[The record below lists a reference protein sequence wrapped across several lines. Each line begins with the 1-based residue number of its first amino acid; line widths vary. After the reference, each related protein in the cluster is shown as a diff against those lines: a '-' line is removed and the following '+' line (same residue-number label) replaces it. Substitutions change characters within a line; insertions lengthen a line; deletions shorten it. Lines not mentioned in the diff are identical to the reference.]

1 MTTSKILIVDDSP
14 VDLANLKSIIEEA
27 GYSVVTASDGE
38 EAYKIAKSARPDL
51 ILMDVVMEGVD
62 GYEACR
68 RITSD
73 QETGKIPV
81 IFVTSKNQK
90 ADEVWAKIQGGKAV
104 IPKPYKSEQILSA
117 IRSA

>member
-1 MTTSKILIVDDSP
+1 MTTSRILVVDDSP
-14 VDLANLKSIIEEA
+14 VDLANLKNIVEEA

-38 EAYKIAKSARPDL
+38 EAYKIAKASRPDL

-73 QETGKIPV
+73 HETGKIPV

-90 ADEVWAKIQGGKAV
+90 ADEVWAKLQGGRAV
-104 IPKPYKSEQILSA
+104 IAKPYKPEQILAA
-117 IRSA
+117 IQTA

>member
-1 MTTSKILIVDDSP
+1 MTTSRILVVDDSP
-14 VDLANLKSIIEEA
+14 VDLANLKNIIEEA

-38 EAYKIAKSARPDL
+38 EAYKIAKASRPDL

-73 QETGKIPV
+73 HETGKIPV
-81 IFVTSKNQK
+81 IFVTSKNEK
-90 ADEVWAKIQGGKAV
+90 ADEVWAKLQGGKAV
-104 IPKPYKSEQILSA
+104 IPKPYKPEQILA
-117 IRSA
+117 GIQTA

>member
-1 MTTSKILIVDDSP
+1 MTTSRILVVDDSP
-14 VDLANLKSIIEEA
+14 VDLTNLKNIIEEA

-38 EAYKIAKSARPDL
+38 EAYKIAKSSRPDL

-73 QETGKIPV
+73 HETGKIPV

-90 ADEVWAKIQGGKAV
+90 ADEVWAKLQGGRAV
-104 IPKPYKSEQILSA
+104 IPKPYKPEQILAAIKSA
-117 IRSA
+117 